1 MKLARLVFG
10 SVILSFA
17 LTALPAAAES
27 VSWKSVTAFPRK
39 HPFNPPLD
47 DFAKRAAQYSNN
59 EIKINYIGGPDVT
72 PVDQQMKAVSRGVVD
87 VYYGPMSYF
96 LGEIPEIQ
104 AFNGSNLHAMEVRS
118 TGGLALMNEQVR
130 RRLGAEL
137 LGYYGSGYT
146 FYVYL
151 TEKPKF
157 AADGAPDF
165 NGMKIRGVAIYRE
178 FLKRFGGSAV
188 PMHVAEMYSGLER
201 GLVKGA
207 AWIGPGVTNFGWDKF
222 LKYRLTPGIL
232 AGRHHHRRQQGE
244 VGQAVDRTQACRH
257 PRGGRVRDLGA
268 QPVREDERR
277 REGQAQ
283 EARHD
288 RHRPQGQGGGHL
300 SGRGLQY
307 RRVAGARQEQDSRR
321 ADRGLQVQAV
331 PQVASAEAR
340 TRHAARCGV
349 WRGPTMG

>member
-1 MKLARLVFG
+1 M
-10 SVILSFA
+10 
-17 LTALPAAAES
+17 
-27 VSWKSVTAFPRK
+27 
-39 HPFNPPLD
+39 H

-59 EIKINYIGGPDVT
+59 EIKINYVGGPDVT
-72 PVDQQMKAVSRGVVD
+72 PVDQQMKAVARGVID

-130 RRLGAEL
+130 RRLNSEL

-157 AADGAPDF
+157 DADGAPDF

-188 PMHVAEMYSGLER
+188 PIHVAEMYSGLER
-201 GLVKGA
+201 GIVKGA

-222 LKYRLTPGIL
+222 LKYRITP
-232 AGRHHHRRQQGE
+232 AYWQGDIIIASNKPKWDKLSTAHKRAITRAAIE
-244 VGQAVDRTQACRH
+244 SEIWAHALFAKMSADEKVKLKKRGMVDI
-257 PRGGRVRDLGA
+257 DLKGKA
-268 QPVREDERR
+268 
-277 REGQAQ
+277 
-283 EARHD
+283 
-288 RHRPQGQGGGHL
+288 
-300 SGRGLQY
+300 
-307 RRVAGARQEQDSRR
+307 
-321 ADRGLQVQAV
+321 
-331 PQVASAEAR
+331 AEIYLD
-340 TRHAARCGV
+340 AAYDIGV
-349 WRGPTMG
+349 WQALAKNKIPAELIEDFKAKLFRK

>member
-17 LTALPAAAES
+17 LSALPAAADS
-27 VSWKSVTAFPRK
+27 VSWKSITAFPRK
-39 HPFNPPLD
+39 HPFNAPLH

-59 EIKINYIGGPDVT
+59 EIKINYVGGPDVT
-72 PVDQQMKAVSRGVVD
+72 PVDQQMKAVARGVID

-130 RRLGAEL
+130 RRLNSEL

-157 AADGAPDF
+157 DADGAPDF

-188 PMHVAEMYSGLER
+188 PIHVAEMYSGLER
-201 GLVKGA
+201 GIVKGA

-222 LKYRLTPGIL
+222 LKYRITP
-232 AGRHHHRRQQGE
+232 AYWQGDIIIASNKPKWDKLSTAHKRAITRAAIE
-244 VGQAVDRTQACRH
+244 SEIWGHSLFAKMSADEKVKLKKRGMVDI
-257 PRGGRVRDLGA
+257 DLKGKA
-268 QPVREDERR
+268 
-277 REGQAQ
+277 
-283 EARHD
+283 
-288 RHRPQGQGGGHL
+288 
-300 SGRGLQY
+300 
-307 RRVAGARQEQDSRR
+307 
-321 ADRGLQVQAV
+321 
-331 PQVASAEAR
+331 AEIYLD
-340 TRHAARCGV
+340 AAYDIGV
-349 WRGPTMG
+349 WQALAKNKIPTELIEDFKAKLFRK

>member
-59 EIKINYIGGPDVT
+59 EIKIRYIGGPDVT
-72 PVDQQMKAVSRGVVD
+72 PVDQQMKAVARGVID

-130 RRLGAEL
+130 RRLKAEL

-157 AADGAPDF
+157 AADGVPDF

-222 LKYRLTPGIL
+222 LKYRLTP
-232 AGRHHHRRQQGE
+232 AYWQGDIIIAANKAKWDKLSTAHKRAMTRAAIE
-244 VGQAVDRTQACRH
+244 SEIWAHNLFAKMSADEKVKLKKRGMVDI
-257 PRGGRVRDLGA
+257 DLKGKA
-268 QPVREDERR
+268 
-277 REGQAQ
+277 
-283 EARHD
+283 
-288 RHRPQGQGGGHL
+288 
-300 SGRGLQY
+300 
-307 RRVAGARQEQDSRR
+307 
-321 ADRGLQVQAV
+321 
-331 PQVASAEAR
+331 AEIYLD
-340 TRHAARCGV
+340 AAYDIGV
-349 WRGPTMG
+349 WQALAKNKIPAATIEDFKSKLFRK

>member
-1 MKLARLVFG
+1 MGNAAAREGRAFRSKQGGEHESGKTRIFG

-17 LTALPAAAES
+17 LSALPAAAES

-59 EIKINYIGGPDVT
+59 EIEIRYIGGPDVT
-72 PVDQQMKAVSRGVVD
+72 PVDQQMKAVARGVVD

-130 RRLGAEL
+130 RRLKAEL

-178 FLKRFGGSAV
+178 FLARFGGSAV

-222 LKYRLTPGIL
+222 LKYRLTP
-232 AGRHHHRRQQGE
+232 AYWQGDIIIAANKAKWDKLSTAHKRAMTRAAIE
-244 VGQAVDRTQACRH
+244 SEIWAHSCS
-257 PRGGRVRDLGA
+257 PR
-268 QPVREDERR
+268 
-277 REGQAQ
+277 
-283 EARHD
+283 
-288 RHRPQGQGGGHL
+288 
-300 SGRGLQY
+300 
-307 RRVAGARQEQDSRR
+307 
-321 ADRGLQVQAV
+321 
-331 PQVASAEAR
+331 
-340 TRHAARCGV
+340 
-349 WRGPTMG
+349 

>member
-1 MKLARLVFG
+1 MNLARVIFG

-17 LTALPAAAES
+17 LSALPAAAAS

-59 EIKINYIGGPDVT
+59 EIKIRYIGGPDVT
-72 PVDQQMKAVSRGVVD
+72 PVDQQMKAVARGVVD

-130 RRLGAEL
+130 RRLNAEL

-157 AADGAPDF
+157 AADGVPDF

-222 LKYRLTPGIL
+222 LKYRITPAYWQGDIIIACNKAKWDKLTTAHKRAMTRAAIESEIWAHSL
-232 AGRHHHRRQQGE
+232 FAKMSADE
-244 VGQAVDRTQACRH
+244 KVKLKK
-257 PRGGRVRDLGA
+257 RGMTDIDLKGKA
-268 QPVREDERR
+268 
-277 REGQAQ
+277 
-283 EARHD
+283 
-288 RHRPQGQGGGHL
+288 
-300 SGRGLQY
+300 
-307 RRVAGARQEQDSRR
+307 
-321 ADRGLQVQAV
+321 
-331 PQVASAEAR
+331 AE
-340 TRHAARCGV
+340 TYLDAAYNIGV
-349 WRGPTMG
+349 WQALAKNKIPAELIEDFKSKLFRK

>member
-1 MKLARLVFG
+1 MNLARLVFG

-17 LTALPAAAES
+17 LSALPAAAAS
-27 VSWKSVTAFPRK
+27 VSWKSITAFPRK
-39 HPFNPPLD
+39 HPFNPPLH

-59 EIKINYIGGPDVT
+59 EIDIRYIGGPDVT
-72 PVDQQMKAVSRGVVD
+72 PVPEQMKGISRGVID

-104 AFNGSNLHAMEVRS
+104 ALNGSNLHAMEVRS

-130 RRLGAEL
+130 KRLKAEL

-157 AADGAPDF
+157 AADGVPDF

-188 PMHVAEMYSGLER
+188 PIHVAEMYSGLER
-201 GLVKGA
+201 GIVKGA

-222 LKYRLTPGIL
+222 LKYRITPPYW
-232 AGRHHHRRQQGE
+232 QGDIIIASN
-244 VGQAVDRTQACRH
+244 QAKWDKLSSAHKRAITRAAIESEIWAHSLFAKMSADEKVKLKKRGMVDI
-257 PRGGRVRDLGA
+257 DLKGKA
-268 QPVREDERR
+268 
-277 REGQAQ
+277 
-283 EARHD
+283 
-288 RHRPQGQGGGHL
+288 
-300 SGRGLQY
+300 
-307 RRVAGARQEQDSRR
+307 
-321 ADRGLQVQAV
+321 
-331 PQVASAEAR
+331 AE
-340 TRHAARCGV
+340 TYLDAAYNIGV
-349 WRGPTMG
+349 WQALAKNKIPAALIEDFKSKLFRK